1 MMKTANQTTCD
12 SHRLWATCMLIVGIS
27 CLGIALGL
35 ACSDSQSEPTSTATE
50 ASALTIDSHGLHNVR
65 NADLRMIM
73 GKLQALHLDRISD
86 EIEITGDLQRD
97 ICDVAAMAESL
108 AADAQ
113 LMPLLLRD
121 STMTDESRRVM
132 NTMSS
137 RLRLEAEELA
147 RAANREDLP
156 AVRNNLQ
163 SMLDTCIA
171 CHNEFRAPALALA
184 R

>member
-1 MMKTANQTTCD
+1 MKPDDKRTCD
-12 SHRLWATCMLIVGIS
+12 AQLLSPACMLIVGVS
-27 CLGIALGL
+27 CFAVAIGL
-35 ACSDSQSEPTSTATE
+35 ACSDAQSESSTPAP
-50 ASALTIDSHGLHNVR
+50 SAITVDSHGLHNIR

-73 GKLQALHLDRISD
+73 GKLKALHLERISD
-86 EIEITGDLQRD
+86 EIEITGELQRD

-132 NTMSS
+132 ARMSS
-137 RLRLEAEELA
+137 RLRLEADELA

-156 AVRNNLQ
+156 AVRNNLR
-163 SMLDTCIA
+163 SMLDTCVA